1 MGIYHEDIVDIDLS
15 RNGTIC
21 RSFMNKAIGEGDTM
35 ANRFGV
41 RIFRNGEEE
50 NIESSQCQGFF
61 MAPDGTNI
69 LISGSDY
76 TSVDGN
82 KAWVQLPQG
91 CYANEGQF
99 SLAIKLIGGGVTGTM
114 RIVDGVVSNTGATGA
129 VMPTSQVP
137 TSAEII
143 AAYDQAI
150 EVIDNSV
157 RFDITQDKTDAQK
170 KTARENIGAASAEE
184 LGKTK
189 ESLNSK
195 AEALYQI
202 PRTIVD
208 GYYIKVDGTYGSSDA
223 TCYGVFDVS
232 DLALE
237 EIRYDSYGVYNIY
250 ACFYDSND
258 EPIIETIDY
267 ISERNYTKY
276 ANVPEQ
282 AATLKVSC
290 KKSEVNTLQCFDLYR
305 AKYKEDIQ
313 QLADNIVNTQRAHI
327 DINDVQQNISVT
339 NYIYLFERSVKT
351 GQSVH
356 INASVGSGASM
367 ILYKILKKN
376 DISQREVISSYVHNE
391 TIDVISTEEKP
402 IWGIMVY
409 ITEVESQTET
419 LTIRIIANS
428 YDDTADDYSN
438 TKMALYRDI
447 SYSTKLMISAEVGS
461 NYYQFF
467 PYKLFPGQKLHYNY
481 SISGGSFYLYKLFSR
496 TNTENRKV
504 IDSARSVGAASGI
517 IVGEEYENFVGF
529 MVWVDEKIAGS
540 ILSVEYH
547 AEGYKIEDTIIP
559 RAEIE
564 PVLANLNYSKT
575 AFNADYEFKPFVA
588 LHFSDLHGDLKALE
602 RIINFRNKY
611 TDYLDEVIHTGDAV
625 YNSAEGGY
633 SSIWTGSTANILPII
648 GNHDAYTDGTS
659 GCKAWTTGYSAK
671 WCYGRYISPVSS
683 LMTTVEDKCY
693 WSKKKTQSKI
703 MLIAIDN
710 YHWKEEIV
718 DSGNNPLAAY
728 PNGDSVDNGEQKS
741 WFISKLNEAK
751 SEGYAVVVLCHEY
764 TDMNVET
771 CPFTSMLNGSTG
783 GHLQHEAIEAVQDF
797 IDGGG
802 EFITW
807 VCGHTHWDLFGTITG
822 YPDQT
827 MIVIDSARAAARTG
841 NNNWEENARVE
852 GARSENLF
860 NLFAVDRNK
869 KIITLFRVGMEYD
882 KFGRHIGSL
891 VYDYDNKEVIWN
903 S

>member
-41 RIFRNGEEE
+41 RVFRNGEEE

-69 LISGSDY
+69 LISGSSY
-76 TSVDGN
+76 TGVTGN

-170 KTARENIGAASAEE
+170 KTARENIEAASAEE
-184 LGKTK
+184 LGETK

-195 AEALYQI
+195 AEALYQV

-208 GYYIKVDGTYGSSDA
+208 GYYIKADGTYGSSDA

-258 EPIIETIDY
+258 EPIIETIVY
-267 ISERNYTKY
+267 IPERNYTKY

-447 SYSTKLMISAEVGS
+447 SYSTR
-461 NYYQFF
+461 
-467 PYKLFPGQKLHYNY
+467 H
-481 SISGGSFYLYKLFSR
+481 
-496 TNTENRKV
+496 
-504 IDSARSVGAASGI
+504 
-517 IVGEEYENFVGF
+517 
-529 MVWVDEKIAGS
+529 
-540 ILSVEYH
+540 
-547 AEGYKIEDTIIP
+547 TI
-559 RAEIE
+559 
-564 PVLANLNYSKT
+564 
-575 AFNADYEFKPFVA
+575 
-588 LHFSDLHGDLKALE
+588 
-602 RIINFRNKY
+602 
-611 TDYLDEVIHTGDAV
+611 
-625 YNSAEGGY
+625 SAEGGSMKY
-633 SSIWTGSTANILPII
+633 FIA
-648 GNHDAYTDGTS
+648 GTPS
-659 GCKAWTTGYSAK
+659 
-671 WCYGRYISPVSS
+671 SPVTMAK
-683 LMTTVEDKCY
+683 MTSARHMT
-693 WSKKKTQSKI
+693 I
-703 MLIAIDN
+703 PAIDA
-710 YHWKEEIV
+710 I
-718 DSGNNPLAAY
+718 
-728 PNGDSVDNGEQKS
+728 
-741 WFISKLNEAK
+741 
-751 SEGYAVVVLCHEY
+751 
-764 TDMNVET
+764 
-771 CPFTSMLNGSTG
+771 SMLFNYPKYPFCTI
-783 GHLQHEAIEAVQDF
+783 LQDF
-797 IDGGG
+797 
-802 EFITW
+802 
-807 VCGHTHWDLFGTITG
+807 
-822 YPDQT
+822 
-827 MIVIDSARAAARTG
+827 
-841 NNNWEENARVE
+841 
-852 GARSENLF
+852 
-860 NLFAVDRNK
+860 
-869 KIITLFRVGMEYD
+869 
-882 KFGRHIGSL
+882 
-891 VYDYDNKEVIWN
+891 
-903 S
+903 